1 MGAALGARVGW
12 GTHARGS
19 PLQGDKG
26 CGTCSWRKGC
36 GAQALGELL
45 GGGGVRWGGG
55 RHRELL
61 SEKGG
66 LKYGEGNVR
75 MRDERARAVGKHA
88 AAGAQGPPSPAEPLA
103 PHVHGCWCPW
113 SLGLV
118 PAGRLPQHLQA
129 PQAAGV
135 CPVKSHTSPRRVS
148 ICSTEERM
156 AARGPRA
163 QPRLS
168 QGVCQSRLGCWCRSR
183 SLGWLIPA
191 RRGRSPW

>member
-1 MGAALGARVGW
+1 MLGGVPCRGTRAVGPALGGRDVGHRHLGSCWGW
-12 GTHARGS
+12 GRCDGVGAGAGS
-19 PLQGDKG
+19 
-26 CGTCSWRKGC
+26 CFR
-36 GAQALGELL
+36 
-45 GGGGVRWGGG
+45 R
-55 RHRELL
+55 
-61 SEKGG
+61 KGG
-66 LKYGEGNVR
+66 LKYGEGNVG

-103 PHVHGCWCPW
+103 PHVHRCWCPW

-118 PAGRLPQHLQA
+118 PAGGLPQHLRA
-129 PQAAGV
+129 PRAAGV
-135 CPVKSHTSPRRVS
+135 CPVKSHTSPGRVS